1 MKKIRSI
8 FILLFC
14 VLPVLVLASCGN
26 DLAYEAIN
34 RISTTQDKK
43 ENVTADFV
51 VNAKIMYEGV
61 TFMVSWESDNAV
73 AVVGTD
79 LVDKNGKADPNGAFY
94 LVDIK
99 YADNTEADQKVT
111 LTARIEKASKSITF
125 IVPKYTEPE
134 KLPATSSITLAE
146 SLIVGTAYK
155 LAFVSS
161 NDSKAYYFTGAMS
174 GYYGATENEPKKGVD
189 MFVEEVTGGYNLYF
203 IDSLN
208 TKQYINIELSGSY
221 VNFVFKTTA
230 TTVWI
235 WNTELKA
242 LVGENG
248 GKTYFMG
255 TSDTYKTFGMMEI
268 SKAANSYVGQMYIY
282 VPGADDAET
291 EESLNVAD
299 SLIVGDSYKLGFIS
313 TNDNKTYFFTG
324 SMSGYYGATKNE
336 PKDGVDMYVE
346 DVTGGYSLYFINSS
360 NKKQY
365 INIETSGT
373 HINFVYRDAATTIWT
388 WNAELKALVVV
399 LKLSKLKKFLQHQH
413 LMLLKCMFMYLVKI
427 LVVMEI

>member
-99 YADNTEADQKVT
+99 YADNTEVDQKVT

-221 VNFVFKTTA
+221 VNFVFKTS
-230 TTVWI
+230 
-235 WNTELKA
+235 
-242 LVGENG
+242 
-248 GKTYFMG
+248 F
-255 TSDTYKTFGMMEI
+255 S
-268 SKAANSYVGQMYIY
+268 
-282 VPGADDAET
+282 
-291 EESLNVAD
+291 
-299 SLIVGDSYKLGFIS
+299 
-313 TNDNKTYFFTG
+313 
-324 SMSGYYGATKNE
+324 
-336 PKDGVDMYVE
+336 
-346 DVTGGYSLYFINSS
+346 
-360 NKKQY
+360 
-365 INIETSGT
+365 
-373 HINFVYRDAATTIWT
+373 
-388 WNAELKALVVV
+388 
-399 LKLSKLKKFLQHQH
+399 
-413 LMLLKCMFMYLVKI
+413 C
-427 LVVMEI
+427 